1 MKHQERKEIHMT
13 QSDFLER
20 KGSTAVQT
28 DENKELA
35 AIKGKMFLAK
45 QFPRD
50 REQAIDNIIAACH
63 NVKLAE
69 TAIYSFKRGDGEV
82 RGPSIRLAEA
92 VAQNWGNFLCGVKEI
107 ERFEGKALV
116 SAFAWDLQ
124 TNFQDE
130 KVFEV
135 KFVRNTKNGTY
146 PLKDERDIY
155 EMIANQAARRKRST
169 IMAVIPQYIFELAME
184 ECERT
189 LLSSVN
195 EDGGSLEDKRREML
209 EAFQKLAEWIT
220 EETIA
225 GLFGKKFE
233 AIEPKDIVQ
242 LKHLYCSIRDG
253 FVSAEK
259 AFGKAS
265 PEELAQPSQEEQD
278 ELSAVVANAKKGRSK
293 LDVIAEDTPAADGQ

>member
-1 MKHQERKEIHMT
+1 MT
-13 QSDFLER
+13 QSQTEFLER
-20 KGSTAVQT
+20 TGSTAVQT

-45 QFPRD
+45 QFPRNQ
-50 REQAIDNIIAACH
+50 EQAISNILFAC
-63 NVKLAE
+63 NKLKLAE
-69 TAIYSFKRGDGEV
+69 TAIYSFKRGDSEV

-107 ERFEGKALV
+107 ERFDGKALV
-116 SAFAWDLQ
+116 SSYAWDLE

-135 KFVRNTKNGTY
+135 PLVRTTKNGTF
-146 PLKDERDIY
+146 PLTNERDIY
-155 EMIANQAARRKRST
+155 EMIANQAARRKRSC
-169 IMAVIPQYIFELAME
+169 IMAVVPQYIFELAME
-184 ECERT
+184 ACEKT
-189 LLSSVN
+189 LLDNVN
-195 EDGGSLEDKRREML
+195 ENGGSLEEKRKEML
-209 EAFQKLAEWIT
+209 EAFQKLADWIT

-233 AIEPKDIVQ
+233 AIEPKDIVKLQ
-242 LKHLYCSIRDG
+242 HLFCSIRDG

-265 PEELAQPSQEEQD
+265 PEELAQPSIEEQA
-278 ELSAVVANAKKGRSK
+278 ELAAVVENAKKGK
-293 LDVIAEDTPAADGQ
+293 AKIDVIAEDSPAADGQ